1 MYLFHFSSNVPSMQV
16 VFIRII
22 LYKYTE
28 IYKSMLARCSIH
40 RNTLTIYHKKTLD
53 RQKPS
58 TDFVLANTGY
68 LVRRFSDSLNIRPL
82 FRRGSL

>member
-1 MYLFHFSSNVPSMQV
+1 
-16 VFIRII
+16 
-22 LYKYTE
+22 
-28 IYKSMLARCSIH
+28 MLARCSMH
-40 RNTLTIYHKKTLD
+40 RNTLTVYHKKKKTLD
-53 RQKPS
+53 RQKPA

>member
-1 MYLFHFSSNVPSMQV
+1 
-16 VFIRII
+16 
-22 LYKYTE
+22 
-28 IYKSMLARCSIH
+28 MLARCSIH
-40 RNTLTIYHKKTLD
+40 RNTSTIYHKKTLD

>member
-1 MYLFHFSSNVPSMQV
+1 
-16 VFIRII
+16 
-22 LYKYTE
+22 
-28 IYKSMLARCSIH
+28 MLARCSMH
-40 RNTLTIYHKKTLD
+40 RNTLTIYHKKKPLD